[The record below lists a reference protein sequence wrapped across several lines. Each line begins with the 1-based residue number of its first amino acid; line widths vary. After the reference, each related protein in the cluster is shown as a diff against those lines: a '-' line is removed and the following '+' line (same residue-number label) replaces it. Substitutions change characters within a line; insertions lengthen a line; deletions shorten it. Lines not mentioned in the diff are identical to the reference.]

1 MILSK
6 ILHSLYLKIYI
17 SIIVSNSKTDVCV
30 HILKSKS
37 VKDSYMQTFKGSEVT
52 QEMISYIQSFTGETP
67 FYYISLLDY
76 SVSQGAMPSCNDKE
90 FSKYSDLETSQ
101 VICHDS
107 WSSFTSKVD
116 LINFD
121 KKYSAFGLDFVF
133 SPYTILKNF
142 FKDKINS
149 QATLFVLV
157 QEDSLIVTVFED
169 SMLKYSEFVNMKIDK
184 LDESLSIIDNE
195 KENDDLDF
203 DLDDLNAV
211 NLEEIDVDD
220 DLEDL
225 DDLADIED
233 LDSIDDLEDFT
244 EVKIAAPKP
253 SAIKGY
259 KEDMSGLGFNEDY
272 KRFSAIQSAL
282 NQFYNDRKYESKFIE
297 SVYIAAACDV
307 ENDLK
312 NYLEE
317 ELFLK
322 VYVRQLNIC
331 EEMLD
336 LVRREKI

>member
-1 MILSK
+1 
-6 ILHSLYLKIYI
+6 
-17 SIIVSNSKTDVCV
+17 
-30 HILKSKS
+30 
-37 VKDSYMQTFKGSEVT
+37 
-52 QEMISYIQSFTGETP
+52 
-67 FYYISLLDY
+67 
-76 SVSQGAMPSCNDKE
+76 MPSCDDKE

-101 VICHDS
+101 VICHNG

-121 KKYSAFGLDFVF
+121 KKYAAFGLDFVF

-149 QATLFVLV
+149 QAALFVLV

-169 SMLKYSEFVNMKIDK
+169 SMLKYSEYVNMKIDK
-184 LDESLSIIDNE
+184 LDESLSIIDTDKDE
-195 KENDDLDF
+195 LDF

-244 EVKIAAPKP
+244 EVKVQSPKP
-253 SAIKGY
+253 SAVRGY
-259 KEDMSGLGFNEDY
+259 KEDMSGVGFNEDY

-297 SVYIAAACDV
+297 SIYIAAACDM

-322 VYVRQLNIC
+322 VYVRQLNMC

-336 LVRREKI
+336 LVKREKI